1 MSMPRSLSQSSA
13 KDPVSLD
20 EVKRTRKQLE
30 QDASL
35 LSNRIRLLQSEEFRT
50 RKRIEDLKRKSALL
64 QQVHAR
70 KEADRLV
77 LHRVQAKRQ
86 KQAEDA
92 RERFTSL
99 RVQRTAER
107 FRQKE
112 RLWIVKKE
120 VYTAGRVEREE
131 ALQRREELMR
141 RQEER
146 NRGLYLKV
154 KEGKGQGRPRKLRP
168 VKSDYEALIQAEEEK
183 TAEKRQEVARMEQ
196 LELELLNRLKLTQS
210 VEELAVFRL
219 EKAARGSN

>member
-1 MSMPRSLSQSSA
+1 M
-13 KDPVSLD
+13 
-20 EVKRTRKQLE
+20 
-30 QDASL
+30 

>member
-196 LELELLNRLKLTQS
+196 LELLNRLKLTQS

>member
-1 MSMPRSLSQSSA
+1 M
-13 KDPVSLD
+13 
-20 EVKRTRKQLE
+20 
-30 QDASL
+30 

-77 LHRVQAKRQ
+77 LHRVQAKRR

-99 RVQRTAER
+99 RAQRTAER
-107 FRQKE
+107 VLQKE

-210 VEELAVFRL
+210 VEELAVLRL